1 MNPDHITNVPIFYS
15 NQSVKDVL
23 HYLLQNDIDTEHL
36 ILCNEKK
43 APCGI
48 IHMEKFYRDIA
59 FGMQFNHVLEDISDN
74 NYTVIQ
80 EDYSITE
87 PELLENQVIIVTDR
101 DGRCLGTVNS
111 TTVLLDYIRRKE
123 TLENASGLDGFLLS
137 LPEFGFAMADVHGK
151 LTYLNQTAKK
161 ILRKMAFLQIHR
173 LEDVIPRFDY
183 SFSRQTYHLKYEKN
197 SAEIKIY
204 PIHTDSSGIKIALLI
219 FDRSELDSVKK
230 TLEETR
236 AKYNEMLSIIDN
248 SYDEIYA
255 TDSNG
260 VCIFVNK
267 TCERIYGLKREDIV
281 GKTSAQMKMDGFISS
296 DLCTRVIDEKH
307 RLREIQTTKIGQKI
321 LVIAS
326 PIFDKQGKLLRVVI
340 NSREIADMMEV
351 RISLDNLDRKQNL
364 NITDR
369 LMELTLKSQKIV
381 AESEQMKTV
390 IKQLIRVSQ
399 TNTTVLLTGE
409 TGTGKD
415 IMATLIH
422 EISDRRQNSIV
433 KFRCAQ
439 ATPEQIREE
448 LFGCE
453 KKSADG
459 KTFIKR
465 GLFELADKSTI
476 FLDEI
481 DEFPYELQGRLLH
494 VLEDKEFLPSGS
506 TKVISSDFR
515 VIAATNISLEKLM
528 QEGRFRKDLYYRL
541 NIANIHLP
549 PLRERKEDIPL
560 LIQNFISLMNHSAK
574 NEKTIS
580 GTALEM
586 LIHHKWKGNV
596 RELKNVIERLYL
608 YSEDDR
614 ITEKDLSCLPEL
626 FPPDSYSIHDYTALL
641 GKRDMPDI
649 LNIFEERLLKESMK
663 QSDSTYSLAKL
674 LGISQATVV
683 RKFQK
688 YNLKF

>member
-1 MNPDHITNVPIFYS
+1 MNSDYITEVPIFYS

-36 ILCNEKK
+36 ILCDEKRT
-43 APCGI
+43 PCGI
-48 IHMEKFYRDIA
+48 IHMEKFYRDVA
-59 FGMQFNHVLEDISDN
+59 FGMQFNHVLEDISDAD
-74 NYTVIQ
+74 YTVIR
-80 EDYSITE
+80 EDYSFTE
-87 PELLENQVIIVTDR
+87 PELLENQVIIVTDK
-101 DGRCLGTVNS
+101 DERCLGTVNN
-111 TTVLLDYIRRKE
+111 TIALLDYIRKKE
-123 TLENASGLDGFLLS
+123 AWENASGLDRFLLS
-137 LPEFGFAMADVHGK
+137 LPEFGFAMADIHGK
-151 LTYLNQTAKK
+151 LSYMNQTAKK
-161 ILRKMAFLQIHR
+161 ILHKMGFSQINR
-173 LEDVIPRFDY
+173 LEDVIARFDY
-183 SFSRQTYHLKYEKN
+183 SFSRQTYHLKHEK
-197 SAEIKIY
+197 SAAEIKAY
-204 PIHTDSSGIKIALLI
+204 PMHADSSGIKIALI
-219 FDRSELDSVKK
+219 ISDCSKLDSVKK
-230 TLEETR
+230 ALEETR
-236 AKYNEMLSIIDN
+236 LKYNEMLSILDN

-281 GKTSAQMKMDGFISS
+281 GKTSAQMKIDGFISS
-296 DLCTRVIDEKH
+296 DLCTRVIETKH

-326 PIFDKQGKLLRVVI
+326 PIFDRHGNLQRVVI

-351 RISLDNLDRKQNL
+351 RISLDNLDRTQNL
-364 NITDR
+364 NITDK
-369 LMELTLKSQKIV
+369 LMELTLKSQKII

-439 ATPEQIREE
+439 ATLEQIREE

-453 KKSADG
+453 KKSADN
-459 KTFIKR
+459 KTFIKH

-515 VIAATNISLEKLM
+515 VIAATNINLEKLV
-528 QEGRFRKDLYYRL
+528 QEGKFRKDLYYRL
-541 NIANIHLP
+541 NIANIQLP

-560 LIQNFISLMNHSAK
+560 LTQNFISLMNHSTK

-580 GTALEM
+580 GTALER
-586 LIHHKWKGNV
+586 LIHYQWEGNV

-614 ITEKDLSCLPEL
+614 ITEKDLSYLPEL
-626 FPPDSYSIHDYTALL
+626 SSANNYNIYDYTELL

-663 QSDSTYSLAKL
+663 QSGSTYSLAKL

-683 RKFQK
+683 RKLQK

>member
-1 MNPDHITNVPIFYS
+1 
-15 NQSVKDVL
+15 
-23 HYLLQNDIDTEHL
+23 
-36 ILCNEKK
+36 
-43 APCGI
+43 
-48 IHMEKFYRDIA
+48 
-59 FGMQFNHVLEDISDN
+59 
-74 NYTVIQ
+74 
-80 EDYSITE
+80 
-87 PELLENQVIIVTDR
+87 
-101 DGRCLGTVNS
+101 
-111 TTVLLDYIRRKE
+111 
-123 TLENASGLDGFLLS
+123 
-137 LPEFGFAMADVHGK
+137 MADIHGRIS
-151 LTYLNQTAKK
+151 YMNQTAKK
-161 ILRKMAFLQIHR
+161 ILRKMKYTQVSR
-173 LEDVIPRFDY
+173 LEDMIAKFDY
-183 SFSRQTYHLKYEKN
+183 SFGRCAYHLKHDKN
-197 SAEIKIY
+197 TAEIRAY
-204 PIHTDSSGIKIALLI
+204 PMHEDGSGIKIALLI
-219 FDRSELDSVKK
+219 FDCSELSSVKK

-236 AKYNEMLSIIDN
+236 KKYNEMLSIIDN

-255 TDSNG
+255 TDSDG

-296 DLCTRVIDEKH
+296 DLCTRVIETK
-307 RLREIQTTKIGQKI
+307 RRMREMQTTKIGQKI

-326 PIFDKQGKLLRVVI
+326 PIFDRQGILRRVVI

-351 RISLDNLDRKQNL
+351 RISLDNLDRTQNL

-381 AESEQMKTV
+381 AESESMKTV

-399 TNTTVLLTGE
+399 ANTTVLLTGE

-415 IMATLIH
+415 VMATLIH

-439 ATPEQIREE
+439 ATPEQIKEE

-528 QEGRFRKDLYYRL
+528 LEGKFRKDLYYRL

-549 PLRERKEDIPL
+549 PLRERREDIPL
-560 LIQNFISLMNHSAK
+560 LTQNFISLMNHSAK

-580 GTALEM
+580 RAALEQ
-586 LIHHKWKGNV
+586 LVHYQWKGNV

-608 YSEDDR
+608 YSENSQ
-614 ITEKDLSCLPEL
+614 ITETELSFLPEL
-626 FPPDSYSIHDYTALL
+626 NSPELYGIQDYTELL

-663 QSDSTYSLAKL
+663 QADSTYSLAKL
-674 LGISQATVV
+674 LGISQATAV
-683 RKFQK
+683 RKLQK